1 MIYFLSDIHLGS
13 LAFPDASAHE
23 RRFIRLLEKLGRDAT
38 EIYLLGDVFDYY
50 YEYFF
55 RFKSPFPNVFAA
67 LKSLTDKGI
76 KVHFFV
82 GNHDI
87 WTFGKLARETGVV
100 VHHKEETLMVGGKRC
115 FLAHGDGLGS
125 TDKKFLALRRFFHN
139 PVAQFLFRFVPP
151 CLGDKLGYTWAK
163 HSRLKEM
170 DGSMPYKGENREELV
185 LFAKE
190 MEKNDHHD
198 FYIFGHRHIDL
209 ELQLKTGA
217 EVIILG
223 DYFKLFT
230 YAQMDKIGQVGL
242 IYDI

>member
-1 MIYFLSDIHLGS
+1 M
-13 LAFPDASAHE
+13 
-23 RRFIRLLEKLGRDAT
+23 
-38 EIYLLGDVFDYY
+38 
-50 YEYFF
+50 
-55 RFKSPFPNVFAA
+55 
-67 LKSLTDKGI
+67 
-76 KVHFFV
+76 
-82 GNHDI
+82 
-87 WTFGKLARETGVV
+87 
-100 VHHKEETLMVGGKRC
+100 
-115 FLAHGDGLGS
+115 
-125 TDKKFLALRRFFHN
+125 
-139 PVAQFLFRFVPP
+139 
-151 CLGDKLGYTWAK
+151 
-163 HSRLKEM
+163 
-170 DGSMPYKGENREELV
+170 